1 LRIAAIAFEA
11 QEGMSVTDASG
22 SIIRVNQAFTKITGY
37 TAEEVVGKNSRV
49 LKSGRHNANFFIAMW
64 ECINRTGS
72 WAGEIWNRNKSG
84 EIYPAYL
91 TITEV
96 KDKNGSV
103 THYVATFND
112 ITLSKASEEE
122 IRKLAF
128 YDPLTGLSNR
138 RLLIERFM
146 QAVASSSRSGK
157 QGALLFI
164 DLDNFKDLNDSLGHE
179 FGDLLLQQVAERLK
193 ACVRESD
200 TVARQG
206 GDEFVIMLEDLNEQ
220 DAEAA
225 AQSEV
230 IANKILAS
238 LNQDYLLGIHEY
250 HNTPSI
256 GVVLFNKFKWNF
268 KELFQQADIAM
279 YQAKKEGRNGIR
291 FYDPRMQEAIT
302 TRVNM
307 ERDLLIALKE
317 NHLRLY
323 YQMQIDNDGKI
334 VGAEALIRWQHPQQG
349 LIYAVSFIPLA
360 EESGL
365 IVPIGIWVLNSA
377 CDQLKAWQQHELTCD
392 LVLSI
397 NISAR
402 QFKQLSFVADVQTAI
417 QHYGINPTRLMLELT
432 ESMLLS
438 DIEDTI
444 EKMTVLKGM
453 GILFALDD
461 FGTGYSSLQYLK
473 RLPIDQLKIDQSF
486 VRDIMFNSSD
496 EIIVRTIIIMAQT
509 LILNVIAEGVETD
522 GQRQYLHKNGCYHY
536 QGYLFGRPLP
546 LDEFEEM
553 LKRSVI
559 PLS

>member
-1 LRIAAIAFEA
+1 
-11 QEGMSVTDASG
+11 
-22 SIIRVNQAFTKITGY
+22 
-37 TAEEVVGKNSRV
+37 
-49 LKSGRHNANFFIAMW
+49 
-64 ECINRTGS
+64 
-72 WAGEIWNRNKSG
+72 
-84 EIYPAYL
+84 
-91 TITEV
+91 
-96 KDKNGSV
+96 
-103 THYVATFND
+103 
-112 ITLSKASEEE
+112 
-122 IRKLAF
+122 
-128 YDPLTGLSNR
+128 
-138 RLLIERFM
+138 
-146 QAVASSSRSGK
+146 
-157 QGALLFI
+157 
-164 DLDNFKDLNDSLGHE
+164 
-179 FGDLLLQQVAERLK
+179 
-193 ACVRESD
+193 
-200 TVARQG
+200 
-206 GDEFVIMLEDLNEQ
+206 MLEDLNEQ

-230 IANKILAS
+230 IANKILVS

-323 YQMQIDNDGKI
+323 YQMQIDSDGKI

-349 LIYAVSFIPLA
+349 LINPADFIPLA

-397 NISAR
+397 NISAK
-402 QFKQLSFVADVQTAI
+402 QFNQLSFVADVQTAI
-417 QHYGINPTRLMLELT
+417 QHHGINPTRLMLELT

-496 EIIVRTIIIMAQT
+496 EIIVRTIIVMAQT

-522 GQRQYLHKNGCYHY
+522 DQRQYLHKNGCYHY

-553 LKRSVI
+553 LKRSVT